1 MTTSIEKT
9 LELIQ
14 VTLEKVTLTGENV
27 QKITE
32 DSTQLGEHIQ
42 VIDSAMKEV
51 ENSNLQLV
59 DNMEQVSNTVNVIT
73 GCIDHSSDISKR
85 ILSKYTESSTNIDN
99 IEDVIQALMC
109 ELGIGRNP

>member
-85 ILSKYTESSTNIDN
+85 ILSK
-99 IEDVIQALMC
+99 
-109 ELGIGRNP
+109 